1 MNIKDIFKKY
11 ILRQKKEYLFYI
23 FLNIMICSISIFIPY
38 TIGLYIDKLEKF
50 QNLCD
55 VILGIVILF
64 LLYIVK
70 EVLSYIVNMLYI
82 IIQSKSGYSYNKD
95 TIEHLKRV
103 SVLWIENS
111 NIPYLNQRVNND
123 ANEIVIFCISTI
135 TGFLINILTMIASIT
150 LIFKINT
157 FAFFI
162 VISLLV
168 IEFMAYVVFKGKI
181 FEYSYGLKEESST
194 FLSVLQERLAKAAF
208 IKCHS
213 VNKLFVDKLDEAF
226 RQLFSASYHKTK
238 ITMLFEK
245 LENIMLLICQCVIL
259 AVCGYEVMKGSMS
272 IGILYLVYTYFSML
286 IDSGNNCICK

>member
-1 MNIKDIFKKY
+1 
-11 ILRQKKEYLFYI
+11 
-23 FLNIMICSISIFIPY
+23 
-38 TIGLYIDKLEKF
+38 
-50 QNLCD
+50 
-55 VILGIVILF
+55 
-64 LLYIVK
+64 
-70 EVLSYIVNMLYI
+70 
-82 IIQSKSGYSYNKD
+82 
-95 TIEHLKRV
+95 
-103 SVLWIENS
+103 
-111 NIPYLNQRVNND
+111 
-123 ANEIVIFCISTI
+123 
-135 TGFLINILTMIASIT
+135 MIASIT

-181 FEYSYGLKEESST
+181 FEYSYELKEESST
-194 FLSVLQERLAKAAF
+194 FFSVLQEQLDKAAF